1 MIHKY
6 IKGLA
11 DSYGSHNTSSIPGPN
26 GGSIWQYPQVLLKK
40 KKKMPLE
47 TQIPVEN
54 GTGLIIAK
62 GLSFNLNVN

>member
-40 KKKMPLE
+40 KKKCLLRLKSQLKMEL
-47 TQIPVEN
+47 
-54 GTGLIIAK
+54 A
-62 GLSFNLNVN
+62 